1 MNSVK
6 VFLVPFRRAT
16 RKMASKPGKHISRT
30 AIVRPCAIGVALVVF
45 AAFCFSTTWGQSAT
59 GQIIGNVTDPSG
71 AAIPGARVT
80 ATNVGT
86 NISRETTTGPDGF
99 YQILALPIGTY
110 DVAIRTQGF
119 LEQKFENQ
127 HLQINQSLRIDAQMI
142 IGSQSQIVTVKAQAA
157 AVETE
162 NSTVG
167 ATVVGSEIQQAP
179 LNGRNV
185 LDLAKLEPG
194 VTEVNPGSSSAGNY
208 SIDGGRPDSVN
219 YVLDGSLDN
228 NLLDNSVVYN
238 PNPDAIAEFHILE
251 SDYSAEYGR
260 NAGGI
265 ISIVTK
271 SGTNQFHGSLYDYV
285 RNDAFDANSFFNKLQ
300 GLPRDVLK
308 RHQFGATLGGP
319 INKNKLFFFE
329 SYQGTRQTVR
339 ETPVGFSITPVF
351 TPAELNGDFSH
362 ALGPGPGMRAQCA
375 RIMERSGRG
384 DSSNSFAIR
393 KNLVDVAGIEP
404 ATPCLQSRCSPS

>member
-1 MNSVK
+1 M
-6 VFLVPFRRAT
+6 
-16 RKMASKPGKHISRT
+16 
-30 AIVRPCAIGVALVVF
+30 
-45 AAFCFSTTWGQSAT
+45 
-59 GQIIGNVTDPSG
+59 
-71 AAIPGARVT
+71 
-80 ATNVGT
+80 
-86 NISRETTTGPDGF
+86 
-99 YQILALPIGTY
+99 
-110 DVAIRTQGF
+110 
-119 LEQKFENQ
+119 
-127 HLQINQSLRIDAQMI
+127 
-142 IGSQSQIVTVKAQAA
+142 
-157 AVETE
+157 
-162 NSTVG
+162 
-167 ATVVGSEIQQAP
+167 
-179 LNGRNV
+179 
-185 LDLAKLEPG
+185 
-194 VTEVNPGSSSAGNY
+194 TEVNPGSSSAGNY

-219 YVLDGSLDN
+219 YVLDDGSLDD

-285 RNDAFDANSFFNKLQ
+285 RSDAFDANSFFNKLQ

-362 ALGPGPGMRAQCA
+362 ALGPGTGMRAQCA

-393 KNLVDVAGIEP
+393 KNLVDVTGIEP